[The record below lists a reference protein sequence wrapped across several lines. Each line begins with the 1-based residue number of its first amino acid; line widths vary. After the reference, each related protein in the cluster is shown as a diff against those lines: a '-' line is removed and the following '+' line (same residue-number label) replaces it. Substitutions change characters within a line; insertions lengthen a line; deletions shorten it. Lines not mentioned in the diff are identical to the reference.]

1 MHDLLIRNGTVI
13 DGTGKARFQGDVAVR
28 DGKIVEVGKATE
40 SAKREINADGL
51 VVSPGFID
59 PHTHYDGQICW
70 DPTISASS
78 WHGVTTV
85 IMGNCGV
92 GLAPCRPEDRE
103 IATWD
108 LVNVEGIPF
117 DVLKKGVTWDWE
129 SFPEYMDAAD
139 RRGSIINLA
148 CLAPLTPFRHYVMGE
163 ASMERAAT
171 PEETASIRQ
180 LLKEAIEAGA
190 CGFST
195 STAPQHIGYQGRP
208 LACRLADRAEFKAY
222 ASVLKELGKGTIELI
237 ANRGVYSME
246 PDECELLDLLLEES
260 GRQITWLVLRKF
272 IHRPDSYKDILR
284 AADAQI
290 RRGAK
295 PQLATVPLITE
306 MGLALPSI
314 SFAPYPS
321 WKRAFN
327 VSPEELKQVYASRD
341 FRESFRQELKG
352 PGLFH
357 GRWDLVTVNVVKN
370 PAMQHLWGK
379 TVEQIANERGKD
391 GLDTFFDLV
400 LEDDLQMVYSVIRT
414 EVPTELLDDPR
425 VLIGESDG
433 GAHVDQFCT
442 AGYTSDMIARWV
454 RETPMF
460 TLERAIQR
468 TTSEAADFFGIKD
481 RGRLQVGK
489 AADIVVFDYNNI
501 ACEPVIAVNDL
512 PGGGRR
518 MIMKPRGVEHV
529 VVNGKPIYD
538 HGKYTGEVPGGVLRS
553 QA

>member
-1 MHDLLIRNGTVI
+1 MPLDLLIRNGTVV
-13 DGTGKARFQGDVAVR
+13 DGTGKAAARADVGIR
-28 DGKIVEVGKATE
+28 DGKIVEVGKVAGSAT
-40 SAKREINADGL
+40 REIDADGL

-85 IMGNCGV
+85 VMGNCGV
-92 GLAPCRPEDRE
+92 GLAPCRPADRD

-117 DVLKKGVTWDWE
+117 DVLKRGVTWDWE
-129 SFPEYMDAAD
+129 SFPQYMDAASK
-139 RRGSIINLA
+139 RGSAINLA
-148 CLAPLTPFRHYVMGE
+148 HLAPLTPFRHYVMGE

-171 PEETASIRQ
+171 PEETASIRS
-180 LLKEAIEAGA
+180 LLKEAIAAGA
-190 CGFST
+190 FGFST
-195 STAPQHIGYQGRP
+195 STAPQHIGYKGRP

-237 ANRGVYSME
+237 ANRGVYSIE
-246 PDECELLDLLLEES
+246 PDECELLDLLLTES

-272 IHRPDSYKDILR
+272 IHKPESYKDILR
-284 AADAQI
+284 AADGQI

-306 MGLALPSI
+306 MGLAQPSI

-321 WKRAFN
+321 WKSAFN
-327 VSPEELKQVYASRD
+327 ATPDELKQLYGSRE
-341 FRESFRQELKG
+341 FRDAFRHDLNT

-357 GRWDLVTVNVVKN
+357 GLWNLITVNVVKN
-370 PAMQHLWGK
+370 PTMQHLWNK
-379 TVEQIANERGKD
+379 TVAQIAQERGKD

-400 LEDDLQMVYSVIRT
+400 LEDNLELIYSVIRT

-442 AGYTSDMIARWV
+442 AGYSSDVIGTWV
-454 RETPMF
+454 REKKLLS
-460 TLERAIQR
+460 LERAVQR
-468 TTSEAADFFGIKD
+468 MTAEAADFFGIRD
-481 RGRLQVGK
+481 RGRLLPGK
-489 AADIVVFDYNNI
+489 AADIVVFDYDNI
-501 ACEPVIAVNDL
+501 GCEPAEAVNDL

-518 MIMKPRGVEHV
+518 MIVKPRGIEHV
-529 VVNGKPIYD
+529 VVNGRTIYAG
-538 HGKYTGEVPGGVLRS
+538 GKYSGETPGAVLRS
-553 QA
+553 